1 MFIEFTSA
9 GAYKRPVTINS
20 DKIVSITPRG
30 NVDDDESMIVTVDA
44 VIHNVNE
51 SYSRIREMLGIDN
64 EMIND

>member
-1 MFIEFTSA
+1 MFVEFTLA

-30 NVDDDESMIVTVDA
+30 NVDDDETMIITVDS
-44 VIHNVNE
+44 VVNNVEE
-51 SYSRIREMLGIDN
+51 SYNKVREMLGIDK